1 MFSARLLATHSTR
14 MFPLHFPYRASPRAI
29 TFQLSYTT
37 YVMQNISEISDRQ
50 NLYNAG
56 DACEMHTKL
65 WLGTAMVTTI
75 LQIPLRNPSSI
86 FKKRKHSVYVHTLL
100 VINSHKT
107 VWLDVKYPK
116 ANAIKRADMLCFN
129 PDFAHSFLWSA
140 VTHPPSQVVFKA
152 RVFSGIPSY
161 PQGRQGKSRTNEM
174 FKPLMTRGG
183 GHLVSHL
190 THATQGKLLHFLWY
204 NSFQKFGAL
213 SVQIRALHVMKTGR
227 STNYRNFISS
237 V

>member
-1 MFSARLLATHSTR
+1 MAT
-14 MFPLHFPYRASPRAI
+14 
-29 TFQLSYTT
+29 TT
-37 YVMQNISEISDRQ
+37 V
-50 NLYNAG
+50 
-56 DACEMHTKL
+56 
-65 WLGTAMVTTI
+65 
-75 LQIPLRNPSSI
+75 QIPVGNSSSS
-86 FKKRKHSVYVHTLL
+86 FRKRTYTVLHSLL

-107 VWLDVKYPK
+107 VWLDVKYNEILHITNRK
-116 ANAIKRADMLCFN
+116 QMLSKERICYVLIPTSPIHFC
-129 PDFAHSFLWSA
+129 DQLSHTAQKCTSA
-140 VTHPPSQVVFKA
+140 HPPSQVVFKA

-213 SVQIRALHVMKTGR
+213 SVQIRALHVMKTDR
-227 STNYRNFISS
+227 NTNYGTFIGIVSRAVIAFLYS
-237 V
+237 TQHLETDY